1 MNAFFHVVFSRHGH
15 NKTARSTT
23 PSPLRGRERN
33 FLIASIFEYDPIK
46 MLFKACGT
54 FITDFIDHHLG
65 LLLFL
70 PTELISLPISNT
82 RAHTHIYIYIYT
94 QHVHAFS
101 RVVAL
106 RVSSLRSIDFKRP
119 PLFRIF
125 NPRKVET
132 RVIEG
137 DLDFCGKS
145 RTRLKLSN
153 DLSVQCPFFFPRFV
167 SKVLLYRFLV
177 LRKIYTACSC
187 VDSCEQIYLFFLFFF
202 FPSSLI
208 FPPQVW

>member
-1 MNAFFHVVFSRHGH
+1 MEINRLSSTTFVVAPSKKKGEPRYLSFNIIFSSAFPSNYLSFFFFSTKKFHPLPFFPLLFFSIKDIPPAIGTNRSSMNAFFHVVFSRHGH

-82 RAHTHIYIYIYT
+82 HIHIYIY
-94 QHVHAFS
+94 
-101 RVVAL
+101 
-106 RVSSLRSIDFKRP
+106 
-119 PLFRIF
+119 
-125 NPRKVET
+125 
-132 RVIEG
+132 
-137 DLDFCGKS
+137 
-145 RTRLKLSN
+145 
-153 DLSVQCPFFFPRFV
+153 
-167 SKVLLYRFLV
+167 
-177 LRKIYTACSC
+177 TACTR
-187 VDSCEQIYLFFLFFF
+187 F
-202 FPSSLI
+202 
-208 FPPQVW
+208 